1 MSAGG
6 GGDSAALLKFIRQGR
21 SFSGR
26 EAHCVFLNTHSHRF
40 ADVSS
45 ACGLALTDDGRA
57 LAQVDWD
64 TDGDLDF
71 WVTNR
76 NGPQLRF
83 MQNQLPQSG
92 SFVAFK
98 LQGTRCN
105 RDAIGA
111 RLALYTEGQPLRVKS
126 LRAGDGYLSQS
137 SKWLHF
143 GLSGADSIDSLV
155 VMWPDGTRQT
165 FAEVEIGRRYVVRQ
179 DANQLETWVAPRQKV
194 ELAGGA
200 IETPQVVESHVLSLS
215 KLPVPRLE
223 YQDEDARRQHVVP
236 PNHSGFV
243 LLNLWAGWCGP
254 CIAELAEWSARE
266 SELRSAGI
274 DVVALTVSSLS
285 GSSDAVASPSHAE
298 AAERVARVL
307 PGQEDLTR
315 LDQIKFPF
323 RRGVATETTVET
335 LQVINNHL
343 FDLHLPL
350 PVPTSVLLNADG
362 YLVGLYKGGVSVDR
376 LLRDAAAY
384 QESDQTRRRL
394 ASPGI
399 GRWHEPLNRISMIPL
414 LDELI
419 QRGLLDQADDLVRR
433 LTAARKEQ
441 LLPALVRLGMAY
453 YDRGQWQKAQEHFS
467 VAVRIDSRFV
477 GVELALAQ
485 QREKEKRF
493 DSAVKLYR
501 EALRRSPNNVS
512 ALNRLSWLLSTTT
525 DVSLR
530 DGKQAIKLASAAVE
544 RTKREDPA
552 TLDTLSAA
560 YAAAGQFELAVKT
573 ARQASALAQGRG
585 QLDLVREINS
595 HLAAYYARK
604 SLRFTATSE
613 EPRPER

>member
-26 EAHCVFLNTHSHRF
+26 EAHCVFLNTQSNRF

-83 MQNQLPQSG
+83 MQNQLPQG
-92 SFVAFK
+92 NPYVAFK

-111 RLALYTEGQPLRVKS
+111 RLELYSHGQPVRVKS
-126 LRAGDGYLSQS
+126 LRAGDGYLAQS

-143 GLSGADSIDSLV
+143 GMRNADSINSLV
-155 VMWPDGTRQT
+155 VVWPDGTRQT
-165 FAEVEIGRRYVVRQ
+165 FADVEIGRRYIVRQ
-179 DANQLETWVAPRQKV
+179 DADQLEAWHAPRERVQLV
-194 ELAGGA
+194 GGA
-200 IETPQVVESHVLSLS
+200 IKTPQVVESHVLSLS
-215 KLPVPRLE
+215 KLPVPNLE
-223 YQDEDARRQHVVP
+223 YLDDHARRQHAVS

-243 LLNLWAGWCGP
+243 LMNLWAGWCGP

-266 SELRSAGI
+266 TELRSAGI

-285 GSSDAVASPSHAE
+285 GSSDAVAAHSMGE
-298 AAERVARVL
+298 ATESVGRANLVAL
-307 PGQEDLTR
+307 GQEDLSR

-335 LQVINNHL
+335 LQVVNNHL

-350 PVPTSVLLNADG
+350 PVPTSVLLSADG

-384 QESDQTRRRL
+384 QAPDQSQRRL
-394 ASPGI
+394 ATPGV

-414 LDELI
+414 LDDFI

-467 VAVRIDSRFV
+467 VAVRIDSSFV
-477 GVELALAQ
+477 GVELALAR
-485 QREKEKRF
+485 QREKEQRF
-493 DSAVKLYR
+493 NSAVKLYR
-501 EALRRSPNNVS
+501 EALRRSPNNVL
-512 ALNRLSWLLSTTT
+512 ALNRLAWLLSTTT
-525 DVSLR
+525 DASLR
-530 DGKQAIKLASAAVE
+530 DGSQAIKLASVAVDL
-544 RTKREDPA
+544 RV
-552 TLDTLSAA
+552 
-560 YAAAGQFELAVKT
+560 GQVVDVPNYVVTAVLNMDVF
-573 ARQASALAQGRG
+573 A
-585 QLDLVREINS
+585 D
-595 HLAAYYARK
+595 
-604 SLRFTATSE
+604 
-613 EPRPER
+613 